1 MTINIITPIY
11 NDTANLLDT
20 LNSIQEIKKNRY
32 DLEINFIVVDN
43 MSTDNLV
50 GFLSDYKYPKGVSLL
65 IREKDKGIYDAMNKG
80 LALCD
85 KGHVLFL
92 GAGDKILALP
102 KIIDESKV
110 YYGTTIVDDS
120 RYFVST
126 LDNFFT
132 TNFSNL
138 HHQSML
144 VPVGFHKPFNTKYK
158 TCADY
163 AHNVEMLIENR
174 AFEFDPDLLAYHMPG
189 GASSNTE
196 NVKKEI
202 KKIQQRAKNL
212 LIKGVIPDRI

>member
-11 NDTANLLDT
+11 SDTINLLNT
-20 LNSIQEIKKNRY
+20 LNSIEEIRMSRA
-32 DLEINFIVVDN
+32 DLKINYVIIDN

-50 GFLSDYKYPKGVSLL
+50 EFLEKYDHFNTVDSLV
-65 IREKDKGIYDAMNKG
+65 IEKDNGIFDAMNKG
-80 LALCD
+80 LTRCVE
-85 KGHVLFL
+85 GHVLFL

-102 KIIDESKV
+102 RIIDESKV
-110 YYGTTIVDDS
+110 YYGTTIVEDS

-163 AHNVEMLIENR
+163 AHNIEMLIENR
-174 AFEFDPDLLAYHMPG
+174 MFEFDPDLLAYHMPG

-202 KKIQQRAKNL
+202 KEIQQKAKDL